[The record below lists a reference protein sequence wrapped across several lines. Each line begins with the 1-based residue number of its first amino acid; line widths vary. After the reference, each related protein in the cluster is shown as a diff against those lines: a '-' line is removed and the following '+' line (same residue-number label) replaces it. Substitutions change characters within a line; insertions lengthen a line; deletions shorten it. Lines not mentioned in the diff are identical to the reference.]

1 MGKKNRMKRIVS
13 VVLALCLC
21 LGGVLYRADTV
32 KAADSG
38 VILNTGIKQGK
49 AYVPD
54 YYEFHLSAQT
64 RINIKA
70 VVPTKLEAEIMVFE
84 GTGSN
89 IVVNSLLDLPMTPSK
104 WLYDNGIYYCDA
116 TGTLR
121 AGDYTIGI
129 IFAQDTEYIIQ
140 ISGESS
146 SAPST
151 GPGTEPSTGPSTE
164 SSTEPS
170 TGPNTDSNTG
180 GSSLDTG
187 VTDSVGSNS
196 DMLLV
201 TDVESVS
208 ANDSMAHEFTVGKN
222 SEVEFAV
229 FVPNNDVS
237 VDIYVY
243 DSDGNTVLDRI
254 LKKSDWEYINTDNV
268 YGCVVAQTLSRG
280 DYTLELVFSTDTKYI
295 AAVCYGSGS
304 SVSEP
309 ATINQTS
316 VTLTAGF
323 QTSLKVQNASGKVS
337 WSSSNSKVALVNSNG
352 MVTAKK
358 AGSAVITAKTAD
370 GQSLTCKVTVKAN
383 EYKEKRMDISDVED
397 GCTVQVYKASYSK
410 NGDLVLKCRVA
421 NNTSKKIQTLKNFKV
436 VFKTD
441 AGKTV
446 GTYSAGKKKLSV
458 PAGGVKNFTVVVK
471 KSALKDK
478 NADLR
483 KGDYTVSG
491 TFK

>member
-1 MGKKNRMKRIVS
+1 MGKKSRMKRIVS

-21 LGGVLYRADTV
+21 LVGVLYRADTV
-32 KAADSG
+32 KAAESG

-64 RINIKA
+64 KINIMA

-89 IVVNSLLDLPMTPSK
+89 IVVNPLLDLPMSPSK
-104 WLYDNGIYYCDA
+104 WLYDNGVYYCDA

-129 IFAQDTEYIIQ
+129 IFAQDTEYVIQ

-151 GPGTEPSTGPSTE
+151 GPSTGPSTD
-164 SSTEPS
+164 SST
-170 TGPNTDSNTG
+170 GG

-208 ANDSMAHEFTVGKN
+208 ANESMAHEFTVGKN

-304 SVSEP
+304 SVPEP

-337 WSSSNSKVALVNSNG
+337 WSSSNGKVALVNSNG
-352 MVTAKK
+352 TVTAKK

-370 GQSLTCKVTVKAN
+370 GQKLTCKVTVKAN

-397 GCTVQVYKASYSK
+397 GCTIQVYKASYSK

-458 PAGGVKNFTVVVK
+458 PAGGVKDFTVVVK

>member
-1 MGKKNRMKRIVS
+1 M
-13 VVLALCLC
+13 
-21 LGGVLYRADTV
+21 
-32 KAADSG
+32 
-38 VILNTGIKQGK
+38 
-49 AYVPD
+49 
-54 YYEFHLSAQT
+54 
-64 RINIKA
+64 
-70 VVPTKLEAEIMVFE
+70 
-84 GTGSN
+84 
-89 IVVNSLLDLPMTPSK
+89 
-104 WLYDNGIYYCDA
+104 
-116 TGTLR
+116 
-121 AGDYTIGI
+121 
-129 IFAQDTEYIIQ
+129 
-140 ISGESS
+140 
-146 SAPST
+146 
-151 GPGTEPSTGPSTE
+151 
-164 SSTEPS
+164 
-170 TGPNTDSNTG
+170 
-180 GSSLDTG
+180 DTG

-337 WSSSNSKVALVNSNG
+337 WSSSNGKVALVNSNG

-410 NGDLVLKCRVA
+410 NGDLVMKCRVA

>member
-1 MGKKNRMKRIVS
+1 MGKKNRIKRIVS
-13 VVLALCLC
+13 VVLALFLC
-21 LGGVLYRADTV
+21 LGGVLYRADSV

-54 YYEFHLSAQT
+54 YYAFHLSAQT

-70 VVPTKLEAEIMVFE
+70 VVPTKLEAEIMVCE

-89 IVVNSLLDLPMTPSK
+89 IVVNPLLDLPMTPSK
-104 WLYDNGIYYCDA
+104 WLYDSGVYYCDA
-116 TGTLR
+116 TGTLK

-140 ISGESS
+140 ISGDAS

-151 GPGTEPSTGPSTE
+151 GSGTEPST
-164 SSTEPS
+164 
-170 TGPNTDSNTG
+170 DSNAG

-187 VTDSVGSNS
+187 VTDSVGADS

-208 ANDSMAHEFTVGKN
+208 ANDSMTHEFTVGKN

-229 FVPNNDVS
+229 FVPDNDVS

-243 DSDGNTVLDRI
+243 DSDGNTMLDRI
-254 LKKSDWEYINTDNV
+254 LKKSDWEYINTDDV

-295 AAVCYGSGS
+295 AAVCYSSGS

-337 WSSSNSKVALVNSNG
+337 WSSSNGKVALVNSNG

-370 GQSLTCKVTVKAN
+370 GQKLTCKVTVKAN
-383 EYKEKRMDISDVED
+383 EYKEKRMDISEVDD

-410 NGDLVLKCRVA
+410 NGDLILKCRVA

-446 GTYSAGKKKLSV
+446 GTYSTGKKKLNV
-458 PAGGVKNFTVVVK
+458 PAGGVKDFTVVIK
-471 KSALKDK
+471 KSVLKDK

-483 KGDYTVSG
+483 KGNYTVSG